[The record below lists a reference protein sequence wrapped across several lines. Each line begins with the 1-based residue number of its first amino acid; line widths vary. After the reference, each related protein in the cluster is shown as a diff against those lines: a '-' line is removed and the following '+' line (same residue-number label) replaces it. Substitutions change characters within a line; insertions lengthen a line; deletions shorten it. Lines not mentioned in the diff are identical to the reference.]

1 MTQFLEPPQKGKT
14 HLPLEGCL
22 WAPGPPHTYPLP
34 SYISFMLALLL
45 LALFAPPPLAK
56 MAHPHNT
63 TTFFCLFLQTFRSPK
78 CSQRQYHAAHATR
91 GFGPACLCKFFA
103 GPSWVE
109 GPPGCCVLRHVA
121 AAGVVVGGCG
131 FAPCVVAGWW
141 GCVVFFVAVLGGQPQ
156 AQHAENSL
164 CVRPYYGEYT

>member
-1 MTQFLEPPQKGKT
+1 MSRHCGALTQFLEPPQKGKT

-34 SYISFMLALLL
+34 SYISSMLALLL

-91 GFGPACLCKFFA
+91 GGLGPRAFVNF
-103 GPSWVE
+103 
-109 GPPGCCVLRHVA
+109 LRDLLGSKAHP
-121 AAGVVVGGCG
+121 GVVCCG
-131 FAPCVVAGWW
+131 TLPRLGLWW
-141 GCVVFFVAVLGGQPQ
+141 GGVGLRLALLLAGGGVLFFLL
-156 AQHAENSL
+156 L
-164 CVRPYYGEYT
+164 C